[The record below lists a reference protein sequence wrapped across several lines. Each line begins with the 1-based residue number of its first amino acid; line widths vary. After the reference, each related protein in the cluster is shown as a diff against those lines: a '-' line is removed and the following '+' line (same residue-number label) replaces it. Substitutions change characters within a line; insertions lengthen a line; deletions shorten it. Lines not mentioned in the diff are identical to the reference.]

1 MLILSFVFHRC
12 GVNMLRKNY
21 YILSDGIL
29 KRKENTLYFVNNK
42 GKKPIPINKI
52 YSIYAYGQITFSS
65 QVMSLLAKK
74 GILIHFFN
82 YYGFYNGSY
91 YPRETLL
98 SGDLLVRQA
107 EYYLNQSKRLELAK
121 LFVEGAA
128 NNILKVLSYYKIEND
143 VNEILKELTKTNKI
157 TEIMNVEGR
166 IRSEYYSKFDEIL
179 PEEFKMEGR
188 SRQPP
193 KNMINS
199 LISFGN
205 SMMYST
211 VLTEIYNTQLNPTIS
226 YLHEPFERRFSL
238 SLDLSEIFKPIF
250 VDRLIFYFVNKRMIS
265 KKDFNQDLN
274 CCLLNDSGRNKFIKE
289 YNKRLEKTIK
299 HKDLNKKVSYQRLI
313 RLEAYKL
320 KKHILGIKK
329 YNPFVIWW

>member
-1 MLILSFVFHRC
+1 MSK
-12 GVNMLRKNY
+12 KNY
-21 YILSDGIL
+21 YILSEGIL
-29 KRKENTLYFVNNK
+29 KRKENTIYFVNEK
-42 GKKPIPINKI
+42 GKKPIPINKV

-65 QVMSLLAKK
+65 QVMSLLSKN
-74 GILIHFFN
+74 GVPIHFFN
-82 YYGFYNGSY
+82 YYGFYSGSY

-98 SGDLLVRQA
+98 SGDLLVKQPD
-107 EYYLNQSKRLELAK
+107 YYLNIQKRLELAK

-128 NNILKVLSYYKIEND
+128 NNILKVLAYYKIEN
-143 VNEILKELTKTNKI
+143 NIKETLSELNSTNKI
-157 TEIMNVEGR
+157 TEIMNIEGR

-179 PEEFKMEGR
+179 PDDFKMEGR

-211 VLTEIYNTQLNPTIS
+211 VLTELYNTQLNPTIS
-226 YLHEPFERRFSL
+226 YLHEPSERRFSL

-250 VDRLIFYFVNKRMIS
+250 VDRLIFYMVNKRMLS
-265 KKDFNQDLN
+265 KKDFNEDLN
-274 CCLLNDSGRNKFIKE
+274 CCLLNDKGRNKFIKE

-299 HKDLNKKVSYQRLI
+299 HKKLKKNVSYQRLI

-320 KKHILGIKK
+320 KKHILGIEK
-329 YNPFVIWW
+329 YDPFVSWW

>member
-1 MLILSFVFHRC
+1 MSK
-12 GVNMLRKNY
+12 KNY
-21 YILSDGIL
+21 YILSEGIL
-29 KRKENTLYFVNNK
+29 KRKENTIYFVNEK
-42 GKKPIPINKI
+42 GKKPIPINKV

-65 QVMSLLAKK
+65 QVMSLLSKN
-74 GILIHFFN
+74 GVPIHFFN
-82 YYGFYNGSY
+82 YYGFYSGSY

-98 SGDLLVRQA
+98 SGDLLVKQA
-107 EYYLNQSKRLELAK
+107 DYYLNIQKRLVLAK

-128 NNILKVLSYYKIEND
+128 NNILKVLAYYKIEN
-143 VNEILKELTKTNKI
+143 NIKETLSELNSTNKI
-157 TEIMNVEGR
+157 TEIMNIEGR

-179 PEEFKMEGR
+179 PDDFKMEGR
-188 SRQPP
+188 SRHPP

-211 VLTEIYNTQLNPTIS
+211 VLTELYNTQLNPTIS
-226 YLHEPFERRFSL
+226 YLHEPSERRFSL

-250 VDRLIFYFVNKRMIS
+250 VDRLIFYMVNKRILS
-265 KKDFNQDLN
+265 KKDFNEDLN
-274 CCLLNDSGRNKFIKE
+274 CCLLNDKGRNKFIKE

-299 HKDLNKKVSYQRLI
+299 HKKLKKNVSYQRLI

-320 KKHILGIKK
+320 KKHILDIEK
-329 YNPFVIWW
+329 YDPFVSWW

>member
-1 MLILSFVFHRC
+1 MSK
-12 GVNMLRKNY
+12 KNY
-21 YILSDGIL
+21 YILSEGIL
-29 KRKENTLYFVNNK
+29 KRKENTIYFVNEK
-42 GKKPIPINKI
+42 GKKPIPINKV

-65 QVMSLLAKK
+65 QVMSLLSKN
-74 GILIHFFN
+74 GVTIHFFN
-82 YYGFYNGSY
+82 YYGFYSGSY

-98 SGDLLVRQA
+98 SGDLLVKQA
-107 EYYLNQSKRLELAK
+107 DYYLNIQKRLELAK

-128 NNILKVLSYYKIEND
+128 NNILKVLAYYKIEN
-143 VNEILKELTKTNKI
+143 NIKETLSELNSTNKI
-157 TEIMNVEGR
+157 TEIMNIEGR

-179 PEEFKMEGR
+179 PDDFKMEGR

-211 VLTEIYNTQLNPTIS
+211 VLTELYNTQLNPTIS
-226 YLHEPFERRFSL
+226 YLHEPSERRFSL

-250 VDRLIFYFVNKRMIS
+250 VDRLIFYMVNKRMLS
-265 KKDFNQDLN
+265 KKDFNEDLN
-274 CCLLNDSGRNKFIKE
+274 CCLLNDKGRNKFIKE

-299 HKDLNKKVSYQRLI
+299 HKKLKKNVSYQRLI

-320 KKHILGIKK
+320 KKHILGIEK
-329 YNPFVIWW
+329 YDPFVSWW